1 MAKAKKSAAGGG
13 RKGLVSVILIALL
26 VLPSVLAALFGLL
39 DTYGEL
45 PDALGGL
52 ALISL
57 LIVIWVA
64 PVLGGL
70 AMLLTIVTLV
80 RGAVPRRM
88 KYWALAWFG
97 AGLLAAIYWAPRAL
111 PFWWRG

>member
-1 MAKAKKSAAGGG
+1 MKAMAGGH
-13 RKGLVSVILIALL
+13 KGLVSVILIALL
-26 VLPSVLAALFGLL
+26 VLPSVLAAMFGLMEQ
-39 DTYGEL
+39 YGHL

-64 PVLGGL
+64 PVLFVL
-70 AMLLTIVTLV
+70 ALLLTVVTLV

-97 AGLLAAIYWAPRAL
+97 AGVLAAIYWVPRAL
-111 PFWWRG
+111 PFWWRPS